1 MPVPL
6 FNGMV
11 LPLDP
16 LPLKV
21 RNPRLDLE
29 PDCRRSRTLSG
40 EDFEIASN
48 QSGHRRKYV

>member
-11 LPLDP
+11 VPLNP

-21 RNPRLDLE
+21 RDLRLALN
-29 PDCRRSRTLSG
+29 LI
-40 EDFEIASN
+40 EDFEMAFRHLKPLKI
-48 QSGHRRKYV
+48 